1 MPNPVTGSLPKPRG
15 RRGSPQGPG
24 EAIPLRQGAHRRS
37 QHVIVESSS
46 RFRPAYRKLTP
57 AERDRVNEAIE
68 RMVAELTQPSLRV
81 QRMQGTAEL
90 WEARASAALRT
101 TFIRI
106 SDGISLSN
114 VGAHDPTL
122 KRP

>member
-1 MPNPVTGSLPKPRG
+1 M
-15 RRGSPQGPG
+15 
-24 EAIPLRQGAHRRS
+24 
-37 QHVIVESSS
+37 IVESSS
-46 RFRPAYRKLTP
+46 RFRRAYRKLTP

-68 RMVAELTQPSLRV
+68 RMVADLTHPSLRV
-81 QRMQGTAEL
+81 KRMQGTAEL
-90 WEARASAALRT
+90 WEARASAALRI

-106 SDGISLSN
+106 SGGISLSN